1 MTLVG
6 AKVLEKRM
14 EFAGHY
20 VRRPGRPCSKS
31 SQTFGITQFSIW
43 LQTCRILSKENYLAM
58 ETALGLKPADNSN
71 FRIQINFCCLMAKHY
86 IWICRSK
93 ERHPT
98 QNNFSFFLKHI
109 HRMEIRHR
117 QVIYGKGSHWLP
129 SLDRVS

>member
-1 MTLVG
+1 MV
-6 AKVLEKRM
+6 ADVPHSFKR
-14 EFAGHY
+14 
-20 VRRPGRPCSKS
+20 K
-31 SQTFGITQFSIW
+31 
-43 LQTCRILSKENYLAM
+43 LAM

-117 QVIYGKGSHWLP
+117 QVIYGNGATSALAGS
-129 SLDRVS
+129 SLLNPES